1 MVQQLD
7 NPKLVENHPKT
18 INPDLFYPESDG
30 KPLADNTIQFRLIIK
45 IQGGID
51 TLFIDNPEVFVAGD
65 LLWYPVEGSLRSQAP
80 DVMVVFGRP
89 KGDRRSYKQ
98 WQEDNLPPQV
108 VFEILSPSNTSKE
121 MREKLAFYQEHG
133 VEEYYLY
140 DPDDNSLK
148 GWLRQSNV
156 LEPIPLMENWVS
168 PRLGSRFE
176 TASGML
182 ELYRPDGKRLETY
195 VEVAQRAEQEA
206 QRAEQEAQ
214 RAEQE
219 AQRAEQEAQRAEQE
233 AQARQAA
240 MVQVEEGL
248 QRQRAF
254 ILRLLRKSIPEIPPA
269 LQTRIESLSQNQL
282 EDLGEASLGLTG
294 VADLIQWLNHNS

>member
-7 NPKLVENHPKT
+7 NPRLTENYPKT
-18 INPDLFYPESDG
+18 IDPDLYYPESDG

-65 LLWYPVEGSLRSQAP
+65 LLWYPVEGSLKSQAP

-108 VFEILSPSNTSKE
+108 VFEILSPNNTAKE
-121 MREKLAFYQEHG
+121 MRGKFAFYQEHG

-140 DPDDNSLK
+140 DPEENSLK
-148 GWLRQSNV
+148 GWLRQGSL

-176 TASGML
+176 TTSGML

-206 QRAEQEAQ
+206 Q
-214 RAEQE
+214 
-219 AQRAEQEAQRAEQE
+219 
-233 AQARQAA
+233 ARQAA
-240 MVQVEEGL
+240 MAQVEQGL
-248 QRQRAF
+248 ERERAF
-254 ILRLLRKSIPEIPPA
+254 ILRLLRRSVSEIPPA
-269 LQTRIESLSQNQL
+269 LQTRIESLSQAQL
-282 EDLGEASLGLTG
+282 EDLGEASLDFTE
-294 VADLIQWLNHNS
+294 VADLASWLNQAFSNES